1 MIAVESFRHGFPGR
15 MCAKIIREHRRPRDG
30 LENRPMR
37 AEHRHKRNNQE
48 KFSEADEHNNIF
60 VKNLMTVNQ
69 KRCKDFQIVGTI
81 REIVNLVDRW
91 NNALRGLAES
101 RLLLYFSDTRL
112 NGKFRGQYF

>member
-1 MIAVESFRHGFPGR
+1 
-15 MCAKIIREHRRPRDG
+15 
-30 LENRPMR
+30 
-37 AEHRHKRNNQE
+37 
-48 KFSEADEHNNIF
+48 
-60 VKNLMTVNQ
+60 MTVNQ